1 MKEQRLILGVEAFM
15 MVIALSITIGALQY
29 DGNQRSA
36 AMVIGVPTI
45 VMLALLMIAEAA
57 PGLSRFTKAFGVSD
71 DDEPNAQAS
80 AGAMN
85 AGTWRRVGIV
95 YLWLVAYFVAT
106 FILGHYIATP
116 LFMAA
121 FFAQESGLSPR
132 KAVAVSAASSA
143 ILYGLFEI
151 LLDIPLWT
159 GVLPRIVP
167 DLIGGGRIP
176 PLN

>member
-1 MKEQRLILGVEAFM
+1 
-15 MVIALSITIGALQY
+15 MVIALSITVGALQY
-29 DGNQRSA
+29 DGNQRIA
-36 AMVIGVPTI
+36 AVVMGVPTI
-45 VMLALLMIAEAA
+45 VMLALLMIAGVA
-57 PGLSRFTKAFGVSD
+57 PGLSRFTRAFGVSD

-95 YLWLVAYFVAT
+95 YLWLVLYFAIT
-106 FILGHYIATP
+106 FVLGHYIATP

-121 FFAQESGLSPR
+121 FFMRESGLTPR
-132 KAVAVSAASSA
+132 NAVVVTIAASA
-143 ILYGLFEI
+143 VLYALFEM

-159 GVLPRIVP
+159 GVLPRIIP